1 MLCSI
6 FLIIRKGGNNYYSSP
21 MNEIGIISRSKVF
34 VHKFVNFDGIKY
46 NRIIEGDK
54 ERDTHVHV
62 YSIDLEY
69 GVGRIRLEQVSIK
82 FRVFEEPLYRV
93 Q

>member
-1 MLCSI
+1 
-6 FLIIRKGGNNYYSSP
+6 

-34 VHKFVNFDGIKY
+34 SSVHKFINFDGIKY